1 MIFGEIA
8 KTINDAIDQEFPE
21 DCGEKLKAL
30 WLILHQTWLEPFRAI
45 RGKAGGSRQIST
57 PGPG

>member
-21 DCGEKLKAL
+21 DCGEVLKAL
-30 WLILHQTWLEPFRAI
+30 WLIMD
-45 RGKAGGSRQIST
+45 
-57 PGPG
+57 